1 MLRLL
6 WIGSLLLTA
15 SAVGCVQGTDTG
27 GGGGGDSSGGG
38 GDSGGGGTMT
48 FEPGPTCTA
57 FCALAVGECDLALL
71 GTEDE
76 CEQNCEL
83 ERSFAEQTSEAC
95 LTAFEV
101 AVDCA
106 AGLDCQ
112 DIIDR
117 ANEVNVDAY
126 PCRPEVDI
134 SDQIC
139 TRL

>member
-6 WIGSLLLTA
+6 FWGSVVLSA
-15 SAVGCVQGTDTG
+15 SALGCAQGAESG
-27 GGGGGDSSGGG
+27 GGGG
-38 GDSGGGGTMT
+38 TPI
-48 FEPGPTCTA
+48 FEPGPTCTG
-57 FCALAVGECDLALL
+57 FCALAVGECEVLGL
-71 GTEDE
+71 GTDDE

-95 LTAFEV
+95 LTAFEA

-117 ANEVNVDAY
+117 ANQVDVDSY
-126 PCRPEVDI
+126 PCRPELEI
-134 SDQIC
+134 TDQVC
-139 TRL
+139 T

>member
-6 WIGSLLLTA
+6 WIGSLLLNA
-15 SAVGCVQGTDTG
+15 SAFGCAQGTDTA
-27 GGGGGDSSGGG
+27 
-38 GDSGGGGTMT
+38 GGGGTPI
-48 FEPGPTCTA
+48 FEPGPSCTG
-57 FCALAVGECDLALL
+57 FCALAVGECEVAVL
-71 GTEDE
+71 GTEDA
-76 CEQNCEL
+76 CKQNCEL

-112 DIIDR
+112 DIIDQ